1 MNLSQVL
8 AGTMAVL
15 ALLITGLSVQVSRLR
30 IRHRISFGDGGHKDL
45 LVAIRAHGN
54 ALEQTTLFALLA
66 VSYIGLPE
74 ASAGHLLACCVAFA
88 SARAVHAF
96 AMFTRRLS
104 WRQAA
109 HLMSVLAQ
117 LVLVLGIAWAM

>member
-15 ALLITGLSVQVSRLR
+15 TLLITGLSVQVSRLR
-30 IRHRISFGDGGHKDL
+30 IRYRISFGDGGHKDL
-45 LVAIRAHGN
+45 LLAIRAHGN

-66 VSYIGLPE
+66 VSYAALPE
-74 ASAGHLLACCVAFA
+74 ASAGHLLGCSAAFVL
-88 SARAVHAF
+88 ARTVHAF

-109 HLMSVLAQ
+109 HLTSVLVR
-117 LVLVLGIAWAM
+117 LGLVLGIAWAI